1 MMPEGKPHPS
11 IGIGMPSGATDTSD
25 ALAEFGPDLVRKY
38 AGGRGR
44 KKETRKEKERRKE
57 REKERG
63 REEGRRKE
71 H

>member
-11 IGIGMPSGATDTSD
+11 IGTGMPSGVTDTSD
-25 ALAEFGPDLVRKY
+25 ALAEFGSDLVKKY

-44 KKETRKEKERRKE
+44 KKETRKE
-57 REKERG
+57 REKQRG
-63 REEGRRKE
+63 REEGRKRE